1 MSGWNAKYKNDFGE
15 YEITFYSKDYEKT
28 RAVEKVCCAIMD
40 GKVKEAADVEPVRHG
55 RWERSGHLMECQ
67 SCGEIYSQLG
77 GNAGKAWNYCPNCGC
92 KMDGENDG

>member
-1 MSGWNAKYKNDFGE
+1 MSGWIAKYKNDFGE

-55 RWERSGHLMECQ
+55 RWIDVRGEASGMNWKC
-67 SCGEIYSQLG
+67 SKCCKRVMPKYP
-77 GNAGKAWNYCPNCGC
+77 YCPNCGAT
-92 KMDGENDG
+92 MDGENDG